1 MTLKI
6 FCYEQMLLY
15 LPLQKYIKSKYNC
28 GSFLFHQSNMRPKKE
43 KARDE
48 MKNCLELQL
57 KASNKRW
64 ENKKEEKKTTSNNL
78 PMKELY

>member
-28 GSFLFHQSNMRPKKE
+28 GSFLFHQSNIW
-43 KARDE
+43 D
-48 MKNCLELQL
+48 
-57 KASNKRW
+57 
-64 ENKKEEKKTTSNNL
+64 EKKKKQG
-78 PMKELY
+78 MKWKIA

>member
-1 MTLKI
+1 
-6 FCYEQMLLY
+6 
-15 LPLQKYIKSKYNC
+15 
-28 GSFLFHQSNMRPKKE
+28 
-43 KARDE
+43 

-78 PMKELY
+78 PMKELH